1 LLVSSDRSAVG
12 IDLGGSK
19 LRGGLL
25 SGEGELLGRL
35 EVQTEAWKG
44 APGVLANLKRVISRL
59 LDSTDPARVAG
70 IGIAAAGQIHP
81 VTQAVVFAP
90 NLQWD
95 DVPLRDEIESAFG
108 LPTYVEN
115 DVRAAAWGEY
125 RFGVGR
131 GTKSLIAVFVGT
143 GVGSGAV
150 MDGLLLKGASNVAG
164 ELGHTQIVPD
174 GIPCVCGQRGCV
186 EAYASGQGFMRRVET
201 ALVDGTATCLKD
213 DTGGDAGRVTAAL
226 VARAAA
232 AGDEFARRIWGDAER
247 YLGSAI
253 ANYVTLLNPELLVL
267 GGGIMTAVP
276 ALIGAIDR
284 QVRAHATLMSRDL
297 RIARASLGDSSAIFG
312 AADRV
317 WGRA

>member
-1 LLVSSDRSAVG
+1 VPPDRYAVG

-25 SGEGELLGRL
+25 SSSGQLIGRL

-44 APGVLANLKRVISRL
+44 PSGVLANLKGVITRL

-81 VTQAVVFAP
+81 KTHAVVYAP
-90 NLQWD
+90 NLEWEN
-95 DVPLRDEIESAFG
+95 VPLRDEVESAFG
-108 LPTYVEN
+108 MPVYVEN

-125 RFGVGR
+125 RFGAGR
-131 GTKSLIAVFVGT
+131 GAESLIAVFVGT

-150 MDGLLLKGASNVAG
+150 VDGILLRGPNNAAG
-164 ELGHTQIVPD
+164 ELGHTQVVPE
-174 GIPCVCGQRGCV
+174 GLPCACGQHGCV
-186 EAYASGQGFMRRVET
+186 EAYASGRGFMRRLEM
-201 ALVDGTATCLKD
+201 ALAAGTATRLVEE
-213 DTGGDAGRVTAAL
+213 TGGDASRVTAAL

-232 AGDEFARRIWGDAER
+232 SGDAFARTLWDDAER
-247 YLGSAI
+247 YLGQAL

-267 GGGIMTAVP
+267 GGGIMTTVP
-276 ALIGAIDR
+276 SLAQALE
-284 QVRAHATLMSRDL
+284 QSVRTHATVLSRDV
-297 RIARASLGDSSAIFG
+297 RIARAGLGDSSAIFG

-317 WGRA
+317 WGQS

>member
-1 LLVSSDRSAVG
+1 MPADRYAVG

-25 SGEGELLGRL
+25 SEQGQLFARVET
-35 EVQTEAWKG
+35 QTEAWKG
-44 APGVLANLKRVISRL
+44 TASVLANLKRMISEL
-59 LDSTDPARVAG
+59 LDSTDRSRVTG

-81 VTQAVVFAP
+81 KTQAVVYAP
-90 NLQWD
+90 NLRWT
-95 DVPLRDEIESAFG
+95 DVPLRDEIESHVG

-131 GTKSLIAVFVGT
+131 GARSLIAVFVGT

-150 MDGLLLKGASNVAG
+150 MDGLLLSGFDNVAG
-164 ELGHTQIVPD
+164 EIGHTQIVVD
-174 GIPCVCGQRGCV
+174 GLPCPCGQRGCV
-186 EAYASGQGFMRRVET
+186 EAYASGSGFIRRLEQALEAGTTTVLAEET
-201 ALVDGTATCLKD
+201 
-213 DTGGDAGRVTAAL
+213 GRDPRRLTAAL

-232 AGDEFARRIWGDAER
+232 AGDPFAAMLWEEAQR
-247 YLGSAI
+247 YLGAAL

-267 GGGIMTAVP
+267 GGGIMTTVP
-276 ALIGAIDR
+276 ALGESLTERI
-284 QVRAHATLMSRDL
+284 RAHATMMSRTV
-297 RIARASLGDSSAIFG
+297 RVARAGLGDSAGIFG

-317 WGRA
+317 WRQQ

>member
-1 LLVSSDRSAVG
+1 MPPDRYAVG

-25 SGEGELLGRL
+25 SSTGQLAGRI

-44 APGVLANLKRVISRL
+44 PSSVLAKLKSVITRL

-81 VTQAVVFAP
+81 KTHAVVYAP
-90 NLQWD
+90 NLEWEN
-95 DVPLRDEIESAFG
+95 VPLRDEIESAFG
-108 LPTYVEN
+108 MPVYVEN

-131 GTKSLIAVFVGT
+131 GAESLIAVFVGT

-150 MDGLLLKGASNVAG
+150 VDGILLRGAGNAAG
-164 ELGHTQIVPD
+164 ELGHTQVVPD
-174 GIPCVCGQRGCV
+174 GVPCACGQRGCV
-186 EAYASGQGFMRRVET
+186 EAYASGRGFARRLEA
-201 ALVDGTATCLKD
+201 ALAAGTETCLGPEP
-213 DTGGDAGRVTAAL
+213 GGNASRVTAAL

-232 AGDEFARRIWGDAER
+232 AGDAFARGLWDDAER
-247 YLGSAI
+247 FLGQAI

-267 GGGIMTAVP
+267 GGGVMTTVPGLAP
-276 ALIGAIDR
+276 ALER
-284 QVRAHATLMSRDL
+284 QGRAHATGLSRAV
-297 RIARASLGDSSAIFG
+297 RIARAGLGDSSGIFG

-317 WGRA
+317 WGRE